1 MDVQEEMKEIALLIV
16 PFLSVCT
23 CIVVLILSLPCKKS
37 VLFTVAM
44 LLLLAF
50 VIGAIDAFFLESI
63 LPEFLKQTRMLY
75 SLFYLPLIIVLFKEL
90 LIKKI
95 FSFFMVMILI
105 CVLRLSGIA
114 IAELFIAHGE
124 NAYYL
129 ALFISTFMLYGIYII
144 LISKFGRN
152 LLHELF
158 AHGHTK
164 EWILYSFSAAAS
176 WLLLELLLPSFTS
189 NFVLSLSVVFFV
201 FWSFIIL
208 CFAIINTHAKA
219 KFKYE
224 AEFAD
229 SIISTGQKY
238 HQSMEDMYRKL
249 SILRH
254 DYKYHLKTINNL
266 FNSGKLE
273 EAKRYLDDIQKEVPE
288 NKLRHY
294 CSNAVFNALLSSYAE
309 RCEKLNI
316 KFKTNLDLP
325 ESISIPNYEISIIL
339 GNLLE
344 NAVEACEKLK
354 HGGEIE
360 LDIKTQ
366 GSYLA
371 IMAKNNFTG
380 ECTLI
385 SSKKNG
391 GFGLQSV
398 RAIAMRYEGHTL
410 TEFEG
415 DEFKIY
421 VMLRM

>member
-1 MDVQEEMKEIALLIV
+1 MKEIALFIIPLLMVFTNITV
-16 PFLSVCT
+16 T
-23 CIVVLILSLPCKKS
+23 ILSLTSKRNFP
-37 VLFTVAM
+37 FTIAM
-44 LLLLAF
+44 FLLLILAN
-50 VIGAIDAFFLESI
+50 VAISIFFIKPGI
-63 LPEFLKQTRMLY
+63 LVLPIELKKFLQ
-75 SLFYLPLIIVLFKEL
+75 LFSFLPLIIVLFKES
-90 LIKKI
+90 LIKKVFAFLMIVI
-95 FSFFMVMILI
+95 FSR
-105 CVLRLSGIA
+105 VLRVSGIA

-129 ALFISTFMLYGIYII
+129 ASMISTFMLYGIYII
-144 LISKFGRN
+144 LVNKFGRN
-152 LLHELF
+152 LLSELF
-158 AHGHTK
+158 AHGNTK
-164 EWILYSFSAAAS
+164 EWILYVLSAVVS
-176 WLLLELLLPSFTS
+176 WIFLELLLHSLTS
-189 NFVLSLSVVFFV
+189 NIMLSLLVVFFV
-201 FWSFIIL
+201 FWSSIIL

-273 EAKRYLDDIQKEVPE
+273 DAKRYLDDIQKEVPE

-316 KFKTNLDLP
+316 KFKTELGLP

-380 ECTLI
+380 ECTLT

-415 DEFKIY
+415 DVFKIY

>member
-1 MDVQEEMKEIALLIV
+1 MKEIALFIIPL
-16 PFLSVCT
+16 LMVCT
-23 CIVVLILSLPCKKS
+23 NITVTILSLTSKRNFP
-37 VLFTVAM
+37 FTIAM
-44 LLLLAF
+44 FLLLILAN
-50 VIGAIDAFFLESI
+50 VAISIFFIKPGI
-63 LPEFLKQTRMLY
+63 LVLPVELKKFLQ
-75 SLFYLPLIIVLFKEL
+75 LFSFLPLIIVLFKES
-90 LIKKI
+90 LIKKVFAFFMIVI
-95 FSFFMVMILI
+95 FSR
-105 CVLRLSGIA
+105 VLRVSGIA

-129 ALFISTFMLYGIYII
+129 ASMISTFMLYGIYII
-144 LISKFGRN
+144 LVNKFGRN
-152 LLHELF
+152 LLSELF
-158 AHGHTK
+158 AHGNTK
-164 EWILYSFSAAAS
+164 EWILYLLSAVVS
-176 WLLLELLLPSFTS
+176 WLFLELSLHSLTP
-189 NFVLSLSVVFFV
+189 NIILSLLVVFFV
-201 FWSFIIL
+201 FWSSIIL

-273 EAKRYLDDIQKEVPE
+273 DAKRYLDDIQKEVPE

>member
-1 MDVQEEMKEIALLIV
+1 MKEIALFIIPL
-16 PFLSVCT
+16 LMVCT
-23 CIVVLILSLPCKKS
+23 NITVTILSLTSKRNFP
-37 VLFTVAM
+37 FTIAM
-44 LLLLAF
+44 FLLLILAN
-50 VIGAIDAFFLESI
+50 VAISIFFIKPGI
-63 LPEFLKQTRMLY
+63 LVLPVELKKFLQ
-75 SLFYLPLIIVLFKEL
+75 LFSFLPLIIVLFKES
-90 LIKKI
+90 LIKKVFAFFMIVI
-95 FSFFMVMILI
+95 FSR
-105 CVLRLSGIA
+105 VLRVSGIA

-129 ALFISTFMLYGIYII
+129 ASMISTFMLYGIYII
-144 LISKFGRN
+144 LVNKFGRN
-152 LLHELF
+152 LLSELF
-158 AHGHTK
+158 AHGNTK
-164 EWILYSFSAAAS
+164 EWILYLLSAVVS
-176 WLLLELLLPSFTS
+176 WLFLELSLHSLTP
-189 NFVLSLSVVFFV
+189 NIILSLLVVFFV
-201 FWSFIIL
+201 FWSSIIL